1 MNLPEEFTSS
11 GFRRTT
17 TVDRVKMVEA
27 NPDVLLLTLN
37 FPPEHTGIAP
47 YTGALAVGL
56 SEAGFQVSAR
66 VAQPHY
72 PEWEVRKGYGQWRRT
87 ERLDGVEVQRLLHYV
102 PRVPRGVHRLLSELS
117 FGGRLLAGR
126 FRRPQVVVAV
136 SPALFSTALVVLR
149 LRLARQRPQLV
160 VWVQDIYTLG
170 LAETGEGGRLTQ
182 RVTRWVESYV
192 LHAADIVVVIHERFR
207 EFVTE
212 ELGVASTKVVVIR
225 NWTHLQRWEPID
237 RLKARAT
244 LGWPPGVT
252 LAVHTGNMGAKQGL
266 ENVIE
271 AARLADELGTP
282 VHFVLLG
289 EGGERRG
296 LEDYARGVARLSF
309 IDPLSDSDYPLAL
322 AAADVLI
329 VNEKQGVG
337 AMAVPSKLTSYFA
350 AGRPVVA
357 ATDPNGI
364 TASEV
369 RAANSGVVVPAG
381 DPSALLAAV
390 SALGTDSEAAE
401 QYGLNGRKY
410 RESVLDQRQ
419 AIAHWKALIGEAT
432 RRKRLP
438 RAAGLPAP

>member
-1 MNLPEEFTSS
+1 MDLPEEFTSS

-17 TVDRVKMVEA
+17 TVARVKMVES

-56 SEAGFQVSAR
+56 SEAGFEVSAR
-66 VAQPHY
+66 VAHPHY
-72 PEWEVRKGYGQWRRT
+72 PEWRVRKGYGQWRRT

-102 PRVPRGVHRLLSELS
+102 PRVPRGVRRLLSELS
-117 FGGRLLAGR
+117 FGSRLMVGR
-126 FRRPQVVVAV
+126 FGRPRVVVTV
-136 SPALFSTALVVLR
+136 SPPLFSTALVVLR
-149 LRLARQRPQLV
+149 LRLARRRPPLI

-182 RVTRWVESYV
+182 RITKWVESYA
-192 LHAADIVVVIHERFR
+192 LRAADVVVVIHERFR

-212 ELGVASTKVVVIR
+212 ELGVASTKVVVVR
-225 NWTHLQRWEPID
+225 NWTHLPRWEPVE
-237 RLKARAT
+237 RLKARVA
-244 LGWPPGVT
+244 LGWPPDVT

-266 ENVIE
+266 ENVVE
-271 AARLADELGTP
+271 AARLADERGTP

-289 EGGERRG
+289 DGGERRA
-296 LEDYARGVARLSF
+296 LEECAKGITRLSF

-364 TASEV
+364 TAAEV
-369 RAANSGVVVPAG
+369 LAANSGVVVAAG
-381 DPSALLAAV
+381 DPCALLAAV
-390 SALGTDSEAAE
+390 SALGMDSEAAE
-401 QYGLNGRKY
+401 RYGLNGRKY

-432 RRKRLP
+432 RRERLP
-438 RAAGLPAP
+438 WAAG

>member
-17 TVDRVKMVEA
+17 TVARIKMVEA
-27 NPDVLLLTLN
+27 NPDVLLLALN

-56 SEAGFQVSAR
+56 SEAGFQVRAR
-66 VAQPHY
+66 VAHPHY
-72 PEWEVRKGYGQWRRT
+72 PEWKVRKGYGQWRRT

-102 PRVPRGVHRLLSELS
+102 PRVPRGVRRLLSELS
-117 FGGRLLAGR
+117 FGSRLMVSRIG
-126 FRRPQVVVAV
+126 RPQVVVTV
-136 SPALFSTALVVLR
+136 SPPLFSTALVVLR
-149 LRLARQRPQLV
+149 LQLTRRRPQLV

-182 RVTRWVESYV
+182 RVTKWVESYA
-192 LHAADIVVVIHERFR
+192 LRAADVVVVIHERFR

-212 ELGVASTKVVVIR
+212 ELGVASTKVVVVR
-225 NWTHLQRWEPID
+225 NWTHLPRWEPVE
-237 RLKARAT
+237 RSKARAT
-244 LGWPPGVT
+244 LDWPPDVT

-266 ENVIE
+266 ENVVE
-271 AARLADELGTP
+271 AARLADERGTP

-289 EGGERRG
+289 DGGERRA
-296 LEDYARGVARLSF
+296 LEECAKGITRLSF

-364 TASEV
+364 TAAEV
-369 RAANSGVVVPAG
+369 LAANSGVVVAAG
-381 DPSALLAAV
+381 DPCALLAAV
-390 SALGTDSEAAE
+390 SALGMDSEAAE
-401 QYGLNGRKY
+401 RYGLNGRKY

-432 RRKRLP
+432 RRERLP
-438 RAAGLPAP
+438 WAAG